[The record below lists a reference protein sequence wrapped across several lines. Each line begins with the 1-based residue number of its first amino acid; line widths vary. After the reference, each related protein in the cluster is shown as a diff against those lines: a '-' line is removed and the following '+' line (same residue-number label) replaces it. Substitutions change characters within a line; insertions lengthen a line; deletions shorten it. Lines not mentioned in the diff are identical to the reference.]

1 MSMDG
6 HLFFCGIKHSG
17 KSTLG
22 RLYAK
27 ANNLAWADL
36 DDLILRAIA
45 PCPGIRAYYKQEGQA
60 AFQNQEVISL
70 KTFLSLQTQRTVISL
85 GGGASDNNELLSLAK
100 NHGKLIYLM
109 VDEEVLLG
117 RILHDGVPPFL
128 DEKDPKGS
136 FHALYARRHAI
147 YGNICD
153 VLVQLPNYPDIR
165 DTANFLVQT
174 LKSEV

>member
-1 MSMDG
+1 MSMEG

-27 ANNLAWADL
+27 ANNLAWVDL
-36 DDLILRAIA
+36 DDLILKSIA
-45 PCPGIRAYYKQEGQA
+45 PCLSIRAYYKQEGQA
-60 AFQNQEVISL
+60 AFQNQEVSSL
-70 KTFLSLQTQRTVISL
+70 KNFLFSQTQRTVISL

-100 NHGKLIYLM
+100 THGKLIYLM
-109 VDEEVLLG
+109 VEESVLLA
-117 RILHDGVPPFL
+117 RILNGGVPPFL
-128 DEKDPKGS
+128 DETDPKGS
-136 FHALYARRHAI
+136 FHTLYARRHAI

-165 DTANFLVQT
+165 DTASFLVKT

>member
-1 MSMDG
+1 MKD

-22 RLYAK
+22 AFYAR
-27 ANNLAWADL
+27 ANNLAWVDL
-36 DDLILRAIA
+36 DDLILKAIA
-45 PCPGIRAYYKQEGQA
+45 PWTSVRAYYKQEGQM
-60 AFQNQEVISL
+60 AFQAQEVAALETYLCSHHE
-70 KTFLSLQTQRTVISL
+70 RTVISL
-85 GGGASDNNELLSLAK
+85 GGGASDNEALLSLAK
-100 NHGKLIYLM
+100 SRGRLIYLM
-109 VDEEVLLG
+109 VEEGVLFR
-117 RILHDGVPPFL
+117 RIISGGIPPFL
-128 DEKDPKGS
+128 DESDPKAS

-165 DTANFLVQT
+165 DTASFLVET